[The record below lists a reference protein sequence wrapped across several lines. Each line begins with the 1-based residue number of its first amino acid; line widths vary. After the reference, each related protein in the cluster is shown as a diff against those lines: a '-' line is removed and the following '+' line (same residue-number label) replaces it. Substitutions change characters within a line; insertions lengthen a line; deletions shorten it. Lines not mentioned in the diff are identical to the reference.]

1 MPTTYLESF
10 GADLSENKLFKCVS
24 IILTGMMEN
33 YHLEEGIENT
43 EESLGILTEV
53 NQVYDSES
61 MEGRVMRDNWGGD
74 GSGEREEEA
83 KCMVVKYVIKIEQLP
98 NRCNPRITPSP
109 TLKKKEK
116 KRKKC

>member
-43 EESLGILTEV
+43 EESLEILTEV
-53 NQVYDSES
+53 DQVYDSES
-61 MEGRVMRDNWGGD
+61 MEGRVMRDN
-74 GSGEREEEA
+74 
-83 KCMVVKYVIKIEQLP
+83 
-98 NRCNPRITPSP
+98 
-109 TLKKKEK
+109 
-116 KRKKC
+116 